1 MKRPIALALGTIVTL
16 SLAYAA
22 DQGNW
27 WQYRPFKGSYLI
39 YSGALGEEQPPTAGD
54 RKVSFSVSGP
64 LAKEMFD
71 SMYPDANAK
80 NACSSD
86 KGHHERYKGNVS
98 CVHDPDGYTC
108 HFGFNLRTG
117 ESISGAT
124 C

>member
-1 MKRPIALALGTIVTL
+1 MKRSLAFALGAIATL
-16 SLAYAA
+16 SFGYAA
-22 DQGNW
+22 EKGDW

-39 YSGALGEEQPPTAGD
+39 YAGSLGEEKPPTTSD
-54 RKVSFSVSGP
+54 RKISFSVTGP

-71 SMYPDANAK
+71 SMYPDAK
-80 NACSSD
+80 EACSDD

-98 CVHDPDGYTC
+98 CVRDPDGYTC

-117 ESISGAT
+117 ASISGAT